1 MPGPELRSGCVPV
14 EAEEVFD
21 SLVGHLA
28 GRGQPANRPGPQDW
42 AHLYPRAADLPSPS
56 ANRWPDPADRS
67 DLPRR
72 AGGPSVRT
80 PETYLL
86 RR

>member
-28 GRGQPANRPGPQDW
+28 GRGQPANRPALRTGRTCTP
-42 AHLYPRAADLPSPS
+42 APPTRPARPRTGGRTLRTARICLDGRA
-56 ANRWPDPADRS
+56 DPA
-67 DLPRR
+67 
-72 AGGPSVRT
+72 
-80 PETYLL
+80 
-86 RR
+86 